1 MVDLP
6 ARSSVP
12 LLSENVNFGAVSGN
26 VNFGAVSGSDFDSA
40 CTGNINAPTAPPGK
54 VCMYIGSALR
64 VANAQGLGLKSFSGG
79 LGPPEDR
86 AFYVAFD
93 ILKGFDSLGTI
104 SEPVSLYIRWAY
116 TAP

>member
-6 ARSSVP
+6 ARSPVP
-12 LLSENVNFGAVSGN
+12 LLSENVNFGAFMGPD
-26 VNFGAVSGSDFDSA
+26 SDPA
-40 CTGNINAPTAPPGK
+40 CTGTINAPTAPPGK

-64 VANAQGLGLKSFSGG
+64 VANAEGLGLKSFAGG

-86 AFYVAFD
+86 AFYVAFE
-93 ILKGFDSLGTI
+93 ISKGFNFAGTI